1 MMLGGQLKQYRS
13 MYENFIDVAK
23 KYLIFRPMTVGDR
36 DILLTGSIKIRSTGD
51 SESIPNMEHLACFT
65 GGMLAIAGKIFDRPQ
80 DLADG
85 KRLTD
90 GCIWAYKNTPSG
102 IMPETF
108 TAVPCASKL
117 DCLWDEQAWYRA
129 VDPTLTEEAVRQ
141 QINLQRLSPGFA
153 MAHDRRY
160 LLRPE
165 AIESVFI
172 LWRITGDRYWADSG
186 WDIFKAIQ
194 AHTTTDI
201 AHSAIDNVMDPAPRK
216 VDEME
221 SFWLAETLKY
231 FYLLYSDTN
240 LVSLDDYVL

>member
-1 MMLGGQLKQYRS
+1 MLGGQLKQYRK
-13 MYENFIDVAK
+13 MYEDFIEVAK
-23 KYLIFRPMTVGDR
+23 TYLIFRPMTVGDK
-36 DILLTGSIKIRSTGD
+36 DILLTGSLKHWSNGKLENIF
-51 SESIPNMEHLACFT
+51 NMEHLACFT
-65 GGMLAIAGKIFDRPQ
+65 GGMLALAGKIFERPE

-90 GCIWAYKNTPSG
+90 GCVWAYRNTPSG

-117 DCLWDEQAWYRA
+117 DCPWDESAWYSA
-129 VDPTLTEEAVRQ
+129 IDSSADVDTVRQ
-141 QINLQRLSPGFA
+141 KINSDRLSPGFA

-172 LWRITGDRYWADSG
+172 LWRITGDQYWPDNG
-186 WDIFKAIQ
+186 WDMFKAIQ

-201 AHSAIDNVMDPAPRK
+201 AHSAIDNVLNPSPEK

-231 FYLLYSDTN
+231 FYLLYSETDV
-240 LVSLDDYVL
+240 VSLDDYVL